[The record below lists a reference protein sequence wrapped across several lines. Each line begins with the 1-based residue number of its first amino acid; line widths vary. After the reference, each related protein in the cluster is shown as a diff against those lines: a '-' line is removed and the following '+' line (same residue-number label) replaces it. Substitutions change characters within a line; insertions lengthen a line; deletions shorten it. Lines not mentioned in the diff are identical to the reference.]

1 MLNRLEM
8 EIAQCKGEAPAI
20 LPTVVKK
27 PSDKDYSSAMPTTDQ
42 ESTNASDEQGTS
54 ESGHEDDVMDI
65 APPSSSVTSPTDSA
79 HEEACVTC
87 MPERVALIK
96 SILNFLKK
104 VIPEPTFAEN
114 IRNCK
119 LLVHVHVH
127 CTSIGSLIALMF
139 CTHVHV
145 CDNNLLS

>member
-8 EIAQCKGEAPAI
+8 EIAQCKEEAPTI

-27 PSDKDYSSAMPTTDQ
+27 PSDKDYSAAAAAAAAAATASTDQ
-42 ESTNASDEQGTS
+42 ESMTIPEEERTS
-54 ESGHEDDVMDI
+54 ESQKDVPQIEEMDVAPSVVVSPPVDAVEDV
-65 APPSSSVTSPTDSA
+65 
-79 HEEACVTC
+79 CVTC

-119 LLVHVHVH
+119 HH
-127 CTSIGSLIALMF
+127 SLCLEF
-139 CTHVHV
+139 DSRHT
-145 CDNNLLS
+145 L